1 MRFSLVQALL
11 LPSPQ
16 PTTPISGSPVYAT
29 LRPLVGGPSLL
40 PIHIQ
45 IAHDDAVYDFLPQ
58 SPTAFTTTT
67 TLIRG
72 GAVDGDIRIRP
83 LRTLEGK
90 SWRIL
95 GYTTRSSEQL
105 REFAEAC
112 DPRLSL
118 ASNNCWTFAAKLAR
132 YAILDKG

>member
-1 MRFSLVQALL
+1 MERIALNEADVAYLVGKSGQTRQRLERFSGARLEIDKDIAVVEGTAHERENAKLA
-11 LPSPQ
+11 
-16 PTTPISGSPVYAT
+16 ISIT
-29 LRPLVGGPSLL
+29 L
-40 PIHIQ
+40 Q
-45 IAHDDAVYDFLPQ
+45 Q
-58 SPTAFTTTT
+58 
-67 TLIRG
+67 RG

-95 GYTTRSSEQL
+95 GYTSRSSEQL

-132 YAILDKG
+132 YAILE